1 MRFAALR
8 APWYKGYLAGGSF
21 LMAGDNAEHAITY
34 WAMWQY
40 FHSPL
45 LAGFAV
51 ISHWIPH
58 LLGGIAFGAL
68 ADRYDCRRIIQVG
81 CGLFMLASVGW
92 GYLLL
97 TETLQPWHCLVLLL
111 VHGLASAV
119 WRQADG
125 VMIFDLVGREVVPSG
140 VRLMSTGLS
149 LGQFVGP
156 AFGAAMLFVVGAPLG
171 MFINVALYLP
181 FMIYLFIV
189 PVDGHRQQDQPSR
202 RISFSTVFGV
212 LRDLPKYPSILV
224 VIVLQGAVGLLI
236 GTALMPLFP
245 EFGALLGQD
254 DSGLGYGA
262 LIVAMSFG
270 AVVGGISLE
279 AIGRV
284 RASTRLAIASTLVM
298 AIAYV
303 TFALS
308 RNYPLSLT
316 VLVVAGLASLVSDST
331 SLTVVQLAAPDDRR
345 GSFIG
350 AYAMTSM
357 GFRVGSGIVIGVL
370 GGLMGV
376 TGAITLAG
384 SILIVVAVAL
394 FIVVLTTLRR
404 ERSRID
410 PDVDVPLDGK
420 VGEVAAD

>member
-1 MRFAALR
+1 
-8 APWYKGYLAGGSF
+8 
-21 LMAGDNAEHAITY
+21 
-34 WAMWQY
+34 
-40 FHSPL
+40 
-45 LAGFAV
+45 
-51 ISHWIPH
+51 
-58 LLGGIAFGAL
+58 
-68 ADRYDCRRIIQVG
+68 
-81 CGLFMLASVGW
+81 
-92 GYLLL
+92 
-97 TETLQPWHCLVLLL
+97 
-111 VHGLASAV
+111 
-119 WRQADG
+119 
-125 VMIFDLVGREVVPSG
+125 
-140 VRLMSTGLS
+140 
-149 LGQFVGP
+149 
-156 AFGAAMLFVVGAPLG
+156 

-394 FIVVLTTLRR
+394 FLVVLTTLRR

>member
-1 MRFAALR
+1 MKFAALR
-8 APWYKGYLAGGSF
+8 APWYKGYLVGGSF

-51 ISHWIPH
+51 ISHWLPH

-81 CGLFMLASVGW
+81 CALFMFVSVCW
-92 GYLLL
+92 GVLLL
-97 TETLQPWHCLVLLL
+97 TGTLQPWHCLVLLL

-125 VMIFDLVGREVVPSG
+125 VMIFDLVGRDVVPSG

-156 AFGAAMLFVVGAPLG
+156 AFGAAMLFAVGAPIG

-181 FMIYLFIV
+181 FLIYLFIV
-189 PVDGHRQQDQPSR
+189 PVDGHRHQDQPSR
-202 RISFSTVFGV
+202 RVSFSTVLGV
-212 LRDLPKYPSILV
+212 LKDLPKYPSILV
-224 VIVLQGAVGLLI
+224 VMVLQGAAGLLI

-245 EFGALLGQD
+245 EFGALLGQE

-284 RASTRLAIASTLVM
+284 RASTRLAIISTLVM
-298 AIAYV
+298 ACAYV

-308 RNYPLSLT
+308 RNYPLSLG
-316 VLVVAGLASLVSDST
+316 VLVIAGLASLVSDST
-331 SLTVVQLAAPDDRR
+331 SQTVVQLAAPNDRR

-370 GGLMGV
+370 GGLLGV
-376 TGAITLAG
+376 SGAIALAG
-384 SILIVVAVAL
+384 SILVIVAVSL
-394 FIVVLTTLRR
+394 LLVVLTTLRR
-404 ERSRID
+404 QRTRIE
-410 PDVDVPLDGK
+410 PDVDVPLDGA

>member
-1 MRFAALR
+1 MKFAALR
-8 APWYKGYLAGGSF
+8 APWYKGYLVGGSF

-51 ISHWIPH
+51 ISHWLPH

-81 CGLFMLASVGW
+81 CALFMFVSVGW
-92 GYLLL
+92 GVLLL
-97 TETLQPWHCLVLLL
+97 TGTLQPWHCLVLLL

-125 VMIFDLVGREVVPSG
+125 VMIFDLVGRDVVPSG

-156 AFGAAMLFVVGAPLG
+156 AFGAAMLFVVGAPIG

-181 FMIYLFIV
+181 FLIYLFIV

-224 VIVLQGAVGLLI
+224 VMVLQGAAGLLI

-245 EFGALLGQD
+245 EFGALLGQE

-284 RASTRLAIASTLVM
+284 RASTRLAIISTLVM
-298 AIAYV
+298 ACAYV

-308 RNYPLSLT
+308 RNYPLSLA
-316 VLVVAGLASLVSDST
+316 VLVIAGLASLVSDST
-331 SLTVVQLAAPDDRR
+331 SQTVVQLAAPDDRR

-370 GGLMGV
+370 GGLVGV
-376 TGAITLAG
+376 AGAITIVG
-384 SILIVVAVAL
+384 SILVIVAVVL
-394 FIVVLTTLRR
+394 LLIVLAVLRR
-404 ERSRID
+404 QRSRID
-410 PDVDVPLDGK
+410 PDVDVP
-420 VGEVAAD
+420 VGESL